1 MEKKPYFAVLLR
13 HSIYA
18 GMFLLSK
25 AAFDG
30 GMNNFIF
37 VFYRQAIATL
47 FLLPIALYF
56 EWKTAP
62 PLSFVTFAKIFMLSL
77 FGITICLDLQGVA
90 LIYTSASLAA
100 ATINAIPVITFLFAL
115 LFRVEVLR
123 LKSTVGLAKVGG
135 IVFCMG
141 GVLVLVFYKG
151 PQLTFFNNHH
161 LFSIHKHHQNPLH
174 VASTQTWIK
183 GCFLMM
189 ASNTLWALS
198 LVLQAFVLKSYPST
212 LLFTSLQCLV
222 SSFQSFAIAIA
233 LERNLD
239 EWKLGWNLRLLSV
252 AYCGIVATGVTYSLQ
267 TWIIKKKGPVF
278 LAMSTPIILVITT
291 ISSAVLLGESIS
303 LGSGIGGL
311 LLIGGLYSVL
321 WGKNKEQKVNEE
333 LKQIDKECGL
343 PVRGNETSQS

>member
-77 FGITICLDLQGVA
+77 FGITVCLDLQGVA

-115 LFRVEVLR
+115 LFRVEMLK
-123 LKSTVGLAKVGG
+123 LKSIVGLAKVGG

-141 GVLVLVFYKG
+141 GLLVLVFYKG

-161 LFSIHKHHQNPLH
+161 LFSIQKHHQNPLH

-198 LVLQAFVLKSYPST
+198 LVLQAFVLKCYPST

-222 SSFQSFAIAIA
+222 SSFQSFVIAIA

-239 EWKLGWNLRLLSV
+239 EWKLSWNLRLLSV

-267 TWIIKKKGPVF
+267 TWVIKKKGPVF

-303 LGSGIGGL
+303 LG
-311 LLIGGLYSVL
+311 
-321 WGKNKEQKVNEE
+321 
-333 LKQIDKECGL
+333 
-343 PVRGNETSQS
+343 R

>member
-37 VFYRQAIATL
+37 VFYRQAIATV

-77 FGITICLDLQGVA
+77 FGITASLDLQGVA

-100 ATINAIPVITFLFAL
+100 ATVNSIPVFTFLFAL
-115 LFRVEVLR
+115 LFRLEVLR
-123 LKSTVGLAKVGG
+123 LRSIVGIAKVGG
-135 IVFCMG
+135 IVFCTG

-151 PQLTFFNNHH
+151 PQLTLFNNHH
-161 LFSIHKHHQNPLH
+161 LFTIHNQHPLH
-174 VASTQTWIK
+174 DASTHTWLK
-183 GCFLMM
+183 GCLLMM
-189 ASNTLWALS
+189 ASNILWALS

-212 LLFTSLQCLV
+212 LLFTTLQCLV
-222 SSFQSFAIAIA
+222 SSFQSFIVAIA
-233 LERNLD
+233 LERDLD
-239 EWKLGWNLRLLSV
+239 EWKLGWDLRLLAV
-252 AYCGIVATGVTYSLQ
+252 LYCGIVATGVTYSIQ
-267 TWIIKKKGPVF
+267 TWLIKKKGPVF
-278 LAMSTPIILVITT
+278 LAMSTPIVLVLTT
-291 ISSAVLLGESIS
+291 LGSAFLFGENIS

-311 LLIGGLYSVL
+311 LLIAGLYSVL
-321 WGKNKEQKVNEE
+321 WGKSKE
-333 LKQIDKECGL
+333 LKLNLGPKEIDRECSL
-343 PVRGNETSQS
+343 PVKESDTTKS

>member
-123 LKSTVGLAKVGG
+123 IKSIVGLAKVGG

-161 LFSIHKHHQNPLH
+161 LFSIHKHQQNPLR
-174 VASTQTWIK
+174 VASSTQTWIK

-222 SSFQSFAIAIA
+222 SSFQSFFIAIA

-267 TWIIKKKGPVF
+267 TWVIKKKGPVF

-291 ISSAVLLGESIS
+291 ISSALLLGESVS

-311 LLIGGLYSVL
+311 LLVGGLYSVL

-333 LKQIDKECGL
+333 LKQIDKECSL
-343 PVRGNETSQS
+343 PVR

>member
-1 MEKKPYFAVLLR
+1 
-13 HSIYA
+13 
-18 GMFLLSK
+18 MF
-25 AAFDG
+25 G
-30 GMNNFIF
+30 
-37 VFYRQAIATL
+37 
-47 FLLPIALYF
+47 
-56 EWKTAP
+56 
-62 PLSFVTFAKIFMLSL
+62 
-77 FGITICLDLQGVA
+77 
-90 LIYTSASLAA
+90 
-100 ATINAIPVITFLFAL
+100 
-115 LFRVEVLR
+115 RVEMLK
-123 LKSTVGLAKVGG
+123 LKSIVGLAKVGG

-141 GVLVLVFYKG
+141 GLLVLVFYKG

-161 LFSIHKHHQNPLH
+161 LFSIQKHHQNPLH

-198 LVLQAFVLKSYPST
+198 LVLQAFVLKCYPST

-222 SSFQSFAIAIA
+222 SSFQSFVIAIA

-239 EWKLGWNLRLLSV
+239 EWKLSWNLRLLSV

-267 TWIIKKKGPVF
+267 TWVIKKKGPVF

-311 LLIGGLYSVL
+311 LLIAGLYSVL
-321 WGKNKEQKVNEE
+321 WGKSKE
-333 LKQIDKECGL
+333 LKLNLGLKEIDRECSL
-343 PVRGNETSQS
+343 PVKGSDTTKS

>member
-1 MEKKPYFAVLLR
+1 MNLHNLRKMEKKPYFAVLLR

-47 FLLPIALYF
+47 FLLPIAL
-56 EWKTAP
+56 
-62 PLSFVTFAKIFMLSL
+62 
-77 FGITICLDLQGVA
+77 ITICLDLQGVA

-115 LFRVEVLR
+115 LFRKKMFGRVEVLR

-151 PQLTFFNNHH
+151 PQLAFFNNHH

-252 AYCGIVATGVTYSLQ
+252 AYC
-267 TWIIKKKGPVF
+267 KKGPVF

-291 ISSAVLLGESIS
+291 ISSALLLGESVS

-333 LKQIDKECGL
+333 LKQIDKECSL
-343 PVRGNETSQS
+343 PVKGSETSQCGIGGLDWRSLQCAMGKE

>member
-18 GMFLLSK
+18 GMFMLSK

-37 VFYRQAIATL
+37 VFYRQAIATV

-77 FGITICLDLQGVA
+77 FGITVCLDLQGVA

-115 LFRVEVLR
+115 LFRVETLR
-123 LKSTVGLAKVGG
+123 LKSIVGLAK
-135 IVFCMG
+135 
-141 GVLVLVFYKG
+141 
-151 PQLTFFNNHH
+151 
-161 LFSIHKHHQNPLH
+161 
-174 VASTQTWIK
+174 
-183 GCFLMM
+183 
-189 ASNTLWALS
+189 
-198 LVLQAFVLKSYPST
+198 
-212 LLFTSLQCLV
+212 
-222 SSFQSFAIAIA
+222 
-233 LERNLD
+233 
-239 EWKLGWNLRLLSV
+239 
-252 AYCGIVATGVTYSLQ
+252 GIVATGVTYSLQ
-267 TWIIKKKGPVF
+267 TWVIKKKGPVF

-333 LKQIDKECGL
+333 LKEIDKECSL
-343 PVRGNETSQS
+343 PVRGN

>member
-1 MEKKPYFAVLLR
+1 MNIESSREMEKKPYFAVLLR

-37 VFYRQAIATL
+37 VFYRQAIATV

-77 FGITICLDLQGVA
+77 FG
-90 LIYTSASLAA
+90 LAA
-100 ATINAIPVITFLFAL
+100 ATVNAIPVITFLFAL
-115 LFRVEVLR
+115 LFREKKMFGRVETLR
-123 LKSTVGLAKVGG
+123 LKSIVGLAKLGG

-161 LFSIHKHHQNPLH
+161 LFSIHKHQQNPLH

-198 LVLQAFVLKSYPST
+198 LVLQAFVLKCYPST

-222 SSFQSFAIAIA
+222 SSFQSFVIAIA

-239 EWKLGWNLRLLSV
+239 EWKLSWNLRLLSV

-267 TWIIKKKGPVF
+267 TWVIKKKGPVF

-291 ISSAVLLGESIS
+291 VSSAVLLGESIN

-321 WGKNKEQKVNEE
+321 WGKNKEQIVNEE
-333 LKQIDKECGL
+333 LKEIDKECSL

>member
-18 GMFLLSK
+18 GMFMLSK

-37 VFYRQAIATL
+37 VFYRQAIATV

-77 FGITICLDLQGVA
+77 FGITVCLDLQGVA

-115 LFRVEVLR
+115 LF
-123 LKSTVGLAKVGG
+123 
-135 IVFCMG
+135 
-141 GVLVLVFYKG
+141 
-151 PQLTFFNNHH
+151 
-161 LFSIHKHHQNPLH
+161 
-174 VASTQTWIK
+174 
-183 GCFLMM
+183 
-189 ASNTLWALS
+189 
-198 LVLQAFVLKSYPST
+198 
-212 LLFTSLQCLV
+212 SLQCLV
-222 SSFQSFAIAIA
+222 SSFQSFVIAIA

-239 EWKLGWNLRLLSV
+239 EWKLSWNLRLLSV

-267 TWIIKKKGPVF
+267 TWVIKKKGPVF

-333 LKQIDKECGL
+333 LKEIDKECSL
-343 PVRGNETSQS
+343 PVRGN